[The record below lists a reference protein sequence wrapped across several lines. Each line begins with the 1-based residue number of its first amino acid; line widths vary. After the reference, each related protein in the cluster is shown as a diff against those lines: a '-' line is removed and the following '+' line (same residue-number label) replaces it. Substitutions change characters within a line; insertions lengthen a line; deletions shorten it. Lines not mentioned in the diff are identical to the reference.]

1 LPEFVE
7 EYEKTNDILSEIEAD
22 ISVPQLLMGIKL
34 PIYHRKDLVKH
45 DLILG
50 MLVDVLFGRSSD
62 FYQTLLS
69 KELINES
76 FSKEAT
82 LNPCH
87 SYILIGGE
95 TKYPGLLR
103 DEIKNHLQNASA
115 ISISEERFEQM
126 KRRFVGS
133 FVQAFN
139 YIEFIANNFSKYHFL
154 GHSLFEMLELY
165 QDITIDDIYQMSK
178 ELEKE
183 EYYASVIMNPSK
195 KSA

>member
-1 LPEFVE
+1 M
-7 EYEKTNDILSEIEAD
+7 
-22 ISVPQLLMGIKL
+22 QHG
-34 PIYHRKDLVKH
+34 
-45 DLILG
+45 LILG
-50 MLVDVLFGRSSD
+50 MLIDVLFGKSSD
-62 FYQTLLS
+62 FYQSLLT
-69 KELINES
+69 KKLINES
-76 FSKEAT
+76 FSKEAQ
-82 LNPCH
+82 LHPCH

-95 TKYPGLLR
+95 TKYPEQLR
-103 DEIKNHLQNASA
+103 EEIKKHLHNASA
-115 ISISEERFEQM
+115 ISITEERFEQM

-183 EYYASVIMNPSK
+183 EYYASVIMNPLK